1 MRLKKDCN
9 GEIPIIYN
17 SVLNGARDER
27 TKARD
32 KREFAFW
39 EKGRVT
45 YVALSIKYN
54 Y

>member
-1 MRLKKDCN
+1 MDCN

-32 KREFAFW
+32 KREFAFLG
-39 EKGRVT
+39 ERESNICS
-45 YVALSIKYN
+45 AFN
-54 Y
+54 